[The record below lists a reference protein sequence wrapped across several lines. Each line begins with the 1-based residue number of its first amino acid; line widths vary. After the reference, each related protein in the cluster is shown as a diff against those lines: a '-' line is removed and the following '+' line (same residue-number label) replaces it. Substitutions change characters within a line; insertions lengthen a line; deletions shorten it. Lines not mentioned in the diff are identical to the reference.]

1 MPPSPNTAPAD
12 RTTTEKARRPLLEVL
27 DNVAT
32 PELFA
37 QACGVCQGKNW
48 FYGHGSNN
56 GDGSSFWKM
65 DLDGNVAFDAIW
77 EHVRPRCEVLAG
89 VRLRVI
95 RQYANGHTYGLG
107 GRPHRDDH
115 RPGTFT
121 FLYYPMPEW
130 KDEWDGETVY
140 FDDMGEIAL
149 AVKLRPAIRN

>member
-48 FYGHGSNN
+48 FYGHGSNS

-65 DLDGNVAFDAIW
+65 DLDGNVAFDKKKKK
-77 EHVRPRCEVLAG
+77 CG
-89 VRLRVI
+89 
-95 RQYANGHTYGLG
+95 
-107 GRPHRDDH
+107 
-115 RPGTFT
+115 PGAK
-121 FLYYPMPEW
+121 Y
-130 KDEWDGETVY
+130 
-140 FDDMGEIAL
+140 
-149 AVKLRPAIRN
+149 